1 MRHEIT
7 SMYVSLAFFYICQCE
22 RPLSTSK
29 LIKKKKKERERER
42 EREGGANDTF
52 WEAGEES
59 EDCKV
64 TPPA

>member
-1 MRHEIT
+1 
-7 SMYVSLAFFYICQCE
+7 MYVSLFFYICQCA

-29 LIKKKKKERERER
+29 LIKKKKKEREREG
-42 EREGGANDTF
+42 GGANDTF